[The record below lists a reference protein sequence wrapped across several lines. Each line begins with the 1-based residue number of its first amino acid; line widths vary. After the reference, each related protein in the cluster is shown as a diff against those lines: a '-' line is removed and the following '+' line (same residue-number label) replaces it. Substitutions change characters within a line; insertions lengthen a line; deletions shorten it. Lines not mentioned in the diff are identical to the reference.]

1 MAHNPKHP
9 KWYHPRGLL
18 DLMAYGAATRDQQG
32 LGMRSELDLSFY
44 FILSKTK
51 TKCING
57 WLMHLHSCVDPTVF
71 AVITLK
77 PPHPWPPVKDESKD
91 NGRMAR
97 SHATFGKPRGD
108 YAEQPAEYLKKS
120 LGTKFHNAERRG
132 VFYMCWDDAFQL
144 YHVVS
149 CCTLPFVGELALYM
163 LWSSLFTCHFLDHP
177 VVCSPSFENP
187 IHQGLPRVVARRWN
201 QRMNM
206 AVT

>member
-1 MAHNPKHP
+1 
-9 KWYHPRGLL
+9 
-18 DLMAYGAATRDQQG
+18 
-32 LGMRSELDLSFY
+32 
-44 FILSKTK
+44 
-51 TKCING
+51 
-57 WLMHLHSCVDPTVF
+57 MHLHSCVDPMVF

-77 PPHPWPPVKDESKD
+77 PPLPWPPVKDDSKD

-144 YHVVS
+144 YHGVP
-149 CCTLPFVGELALYM
+149 CCTFWLPFVGELALYM
-163 LWSSLFTCHFLDHP
+163 LCLSFLAHWYFNDTCHFLQYP
-177 VVCSPSFENP
+177 VVCSPSSENP

>member
-1 MAHNPKHP
+1 
-9 KWYHPRGLL
+9 
-18 DLMAYGAATRDQQG
+18 
-32 LGMRSELDLSFY
+32 
-44 FILSKTK
+44 
-51 TKCING
+51 
-57 WLMHLHSCVDPTVF
+57 MHLHSCVDPMVF

-77 PPHPWPPVKDESKD
+77 PPLPWPPVKDDSKD

-132 VFYMCWDDAFQL
+132 VFYICWDDVFFMLHLLIAIGRRTCPVHAL
-144 YHVVS
+144 LILLGSLV
-149 CCTLPFVGELALYM
+149 FVD
-163 LWSSLFTCHFLDHP
+163 TCHFLEHS
-177 VVCSPSFENP
+177 VVCSPSSENP

>member
-18 DLMAYGAATRDQQG
+18 DLMVYGAATLDQEG

-44 FILSKTK
+44 FILTKTK
-51 TKCING
+51 TCING
-57 WLMHLHSCVDPTVF
+57 WVMHLHSCVDPRVF

-77 PPHPWPPVKDESKD
+77 PPLPWPLVKDDSKD

-120 LGTKFHNAERRG
+120 LEPNFTMQSEE
-132 VFYMCWDDAFQL
+132 
-144 YHVVS
+144 VS
-149 CCTLPFVGELALYM
+149 FTCVEMMSFTCCTFWLPFVGELALYM
-163 LWSSLFTCHFLDHP
+163 LWSSLSTCHFLEHP